1 MNFLFTQAHMDFG
14 QAQRPGMPPFYCVL
28 HTTLRIFH
36 QLYSPPPP
44 SAPLAHSCCRCAAT
58 RSLRGGGQGGWIYL
72 LVLVQRVDCELG
84 RKFPTYR
91 MQYPRCVLQCHP
103 NAPKKTTQTP
113 SPIACVCV

>member
-1 MNFLFTQAHMDFG
+1 VATGGWGVVLGVPYTHTQAHMDFG

-58 RSLRGGGQGGWIYL
+58 RSLRGA
-72 LVLVQRVDCELG
+72 VDKG
-84 RKFPTYR
+84 VGYI
-91 MQYPRCVLQCHP
+91 
-103 NAPKKTTQTP
+103 
-113 SPIACVCV
+113 S